1 MELAII
7 EIGSTEWNYMW
18 DWLASHPINE
28 GLTEPS
34 VATNNG
40 ESWQYMGSFKN
51 GDKLIH
57 SFRHRFHPVT
67 NKREDLSVEGS
78 NELTKEQIKKIFK
91 L

>member
-1 MELAII
+1 
-7 EIGSTEWNYMW
+7 
-18 DWLASHPINE
+18 
-28 GLTEPS
+28 
-34 VATNNG
+34 
-40 ESWQYMGSFKN
+40 MGSFKN

-78 NELTKEQIKKIFK
+78 NELTKEQIKKSFK

>member
-57 SFRHRFHPVT
+57 SFRHRNHPVT